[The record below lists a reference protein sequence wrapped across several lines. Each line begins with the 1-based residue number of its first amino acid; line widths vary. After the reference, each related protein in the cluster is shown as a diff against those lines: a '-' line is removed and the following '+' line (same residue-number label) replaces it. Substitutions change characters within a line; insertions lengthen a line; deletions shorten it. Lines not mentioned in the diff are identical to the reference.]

1 MRYILAIC
9 LISLFPSCDP
19 ESQNKTISYQ
29 NIVILSDLSSRLNN
43 LPQKDTAEIY
53 KIVEYFKNECVK
65 PGEKIGD
72 KSCITFSAFTDRIA
86 ASVDI
91 SQIRKLG
98 DKQSFIN
105 STGKYKN
112 NGLDKKLLDF
122 KNVVTS
128 VYDTE
133 RNPGLDLISMLIEK
147 IEKEPLV
154 KKDTFFT
161 NGIDTTF
168 VNYQNNFFIFTDGYL
183 EYGNKQSNS
192 QFYFGES
199 EIERVRNFCI
209 LNNFNIKRALSI
221 NKSLSLPPYSNAKN
235 KSINLH
241 ILETHER
248 DKDQNLQ
255 TYKHSTGLRDN
266 EILEAVWGK
275 WAAESGFKSFHW
287 QKY

>member
-1 MRYILAIC
+1 MRIILAIC

-168 VNYQNNFFIFTDGYL
+168 VNYQNNIFIFTDGYL

-209 LNNFNIKRALSI
+209 LNNFNIERALSI

-248 DKDQNLQ
+248 DKDQKLQ

-266 EILEAVWGK
+266 EILEAVWAK
-275 WAAESGFKSFHW
+275 WAVESGFKSFHW